1 MSDSKKL
8 MAWQRPSLVRSLGLG
23 PSNEI
28 GFSATKKCH
37 TILHEL
43 GESEQ
48 FFVVEA
54 VICN

>member
-28 GFSATKKCH
+28 GFSATKKRH
-37 TILHEL
+37 SILHEL
-43 GESEQ
+43 GESDQ
-48 FFVVEA
+48 FFVVRSRHM
-54 VICN
+54 